1 MRRFHDLGGL
11 NAGPI
16 DTNERNYLPWEIHV
30 DAIVRILS
38 SKNHQILKVDEVR
51 RGIEDLSSSA
61 YKTFSYYERWI
72 SSIAYILIE
81 KDIININELNER
93 IKFIKS
99 KEDILS

>member
-11 NAGPI
+11 NAGPVDI
-16 DTNERNYLPWEIHV
+16 NERNYLPWEKHV

-38 SKNHQILKVDEVR
+38 SKNHQILRVDELR
-51 RGIEDLSSSA
+51 RGIEDLSSST
-61 YKTFSYYERWI
+61 YERFSYYERWI

-81 KDIININELNER
+81 KDIININELYER

-99 KEDILS
+99 KEDFLS